1 MSGLPLT
8 KPSRGQAL
16 RAKYAAKIAEAR
28 ELAALYRQVYKRDQ
42 YQCVVC
48 HRHVVVGSPEELK
61 RAHPH
66 HIRPR
71 SLNPKSPDLHTS
83 QNVCCLCAF
92 CHADVGDRTLVI
104 RGNAD
109 LGVSFKREGV
119 A

>member
-1 MSGLPLT
+1 MSPASP

-16 RAKYAAKIAEAR
+16 RAKHAAKIAEAR
-28 ELAALYRQVYKRDQ
+28 ELAALYRSVYKRDQ
-42 YQCVVC
+42 YRCVVC
-48 HRHVVVGSPEELK
+48 HRHVVVGAVDELK

-71 SLNPKSPDLHTS
+71 SVADKAEKHTS
-83 QNVCCLCAF
+83 ANVCTVCPW